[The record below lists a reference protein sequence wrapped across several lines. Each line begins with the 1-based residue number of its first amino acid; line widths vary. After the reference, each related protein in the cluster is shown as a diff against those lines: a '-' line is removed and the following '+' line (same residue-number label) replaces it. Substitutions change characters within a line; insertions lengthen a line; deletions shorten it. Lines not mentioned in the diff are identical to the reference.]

1 MNLVKP
7 NPRGPWS
14 ILALV
19 FVLTAGIAF
28 AAAEKAR
35 TSVGV
40 VKEYSA
46 SSHTFSVEEE
56 GGRTVPFV
64 WAKETKFNG
73 VVSTGAKVTVRYTE
87 EADGRNLAQTV
98 GILK

>member
-1 MNLVKP
+1 MLAF
-7 NPRGPWS
+7 
-14 ILALV
+14 ILA
-19 FVLTAGIAF
+19 AGIL
-28 AAAEKAR
+28 AAATEKAR

-56 GGRTVPFV
+56 GGRTAQFA
-64 WAKETKFNG
+64 WGKETKFNG
-73 VVSTGAKVTVRYTE
+73 VVAVGAKVTVRYTE
-87 EADGRNLAQTV
+87 EPDGRNLAQTV